1 MELIVLDGL
10 DGSGKSTQIDLLEE
24 NLRQLGKKVKKISF
38 PDYANESSALVK
50 LYLSGAF
57 GKDAY
62 AVNAYAASSFYAV
75 DRYASY
81 KQFWQKDYEEGAV
94 ILAARYTT
102 SNAIHQMGKL
112 PKEEWDSYLA
122 WLEEFEY
129 EKLELPRP
137 NIVLFLDMNP
147 EISAKLISAR
157 YHGDESKR
165 DIHEKNKAYLME
177 CTKSARYAGEK
188 LGFQMISCDDGE
200 NPYSIEQ
207 IQKKIMECIRKELK
221 L

>member
-10 DGSGKSTQIDLLEE
+10 DGSGKSTQIDLLEQ
-24 NLRQLGKKVKKISF
+24 NLIALGKKVKKISF

-57 GKDAY
+57 GEDAY

-81 KQFWQKDYEEGAV
+81 KQFWQKEYEQGTV

-112 PKEEWDSYLA
+112 PPQEWDTYLA
-122 WLEEFEY
+122 WLEDYEY
-129 EKLELPRP
+129 GKLGLPRP
-137 NIVLFLDMNP
+137 NAVLFLDMDP
-147 EISAKLISAR
+147 EISARLITSR

-165 DIHEKNKAYLME
+165 DIHEKNRQYLKE

-188 LGFQMISCDDGE
+188 LGFQ
-200 NPYSIEQ
+200 
-207 IQKKIMECIRKELK
+207 
-221 L
+221 

>member
-1 MELIVLDGL
+1 MILTSL
-10 DGSGKSTQIDLLEE
+10 Q
-24 NLRQLGKKVKKISF
+24 KISF

-81 KQFWQKDYEEGAV
+81 KQFWQKDYEEGTV

-137 NIVLFLDMNP
+137 NIVLFLDMIP
-147 EISAKLISAR
+147 EISVNLISAR
-157 YHGDESKR
+157 YHGDESIR
-165 DIHEKNKAYLME
+165 DIHEKNKAFLME

>member
-1 MELIVLDGL
+1 M
-10 DGSGKSTQIDLLEE
+10 
-24 NLRQLGKKVKKISF
+24 
-38 PDYANESSALVK
+38 
-50 LYLSGAF
+50 
-57 GKDAY
+57 DAY

-81 KQFWQKDYEEGAV
+81 KQFWQKDYEEGTV

-147 EISAKLISAR
+147 EISEKLISAR